1 MNPLLLFIL
10 SLCWDPSPSPEVTSY
25 RVYIDGIY
33 RDAVTTTRATVGGL
47 EPGRVYGF
55 TVTAATVDGIESEPS
70 NELRYVMPVMSIRA
84 DTRMIYFQVPRQA
97 NWANTEYFLEST
109 SDFQT
114 WRNEVYLIDNET
126 GSTSFAHEP
135 YRFYRVRIN
144 VKPEGCAGT

>member
-10 SLCWDPSPSPEVTSY
+10 TLCWDPSPSPEVTSY
-25 RVYIDGIY
+25 KVYVDGIY

-55 TVTAATVDGIESEPS
+55 TVTAQNAEGLESDPS

-84 DTRMIYFQVPRQA
+84 DTKMVYFQIPEESKRA
-97 NWANTEYFLEST
+97 NVEYFLEST

-114 WRNEVYLIDNET
+114 WRNENYIIQGEA
-126 GSTSFAHEP
+126 GSASFATEP
-135 YRFYRVRIN
+135 YRFYRIRMDI
-144 VKPEGCAGT
+144 KREGCAA